1 MLIGPTHVVAALSV
15 RADSTRTQSFVL
27 GVAVPAFMAACA
39 SVWQAAKL
47 ASVGVSAYTLTA
59 AATRL
64 AHNGANTSTRD
75 FSHRVRDERSNR
87 WRDPRR
93 QLTLHETG
101 STPLPAFWDS
111 HV

>member
-1 MLIGPTHVVAALSV
+1 MLIGPMVHVAALSV

-64 AHNGANTSTRD
+64 AYKWRQHEHASLFASRTRRGKQ
-75 FSHRVRDERSNR
+75 S
-87 WRDPRR
+87 
-93 QLTLHETG
+93 L
-101 STPLPAFWDS
+101 A
-111 HV
+111 